1 MAKRENTEDV
11 VRRLIAPIAQAQGVT
26 LWDVRFVK
34 EGSEHY
40 LRLTLDKEGGVGI
53 ADCEAFSRAVDPVLD
68 EADPIRE
75 SYFLEVS
82 SPGLGRSLTREEHFA
97 AMMGRQ
103 VRVHTIRPVEG
114 ERDFVGALAA
124 YDGGVTLETEDGV
137 RRLEKSEIASVKLND
152 DADLF

>member
-1 MAKRENTEDV
+1 MSKITDVITELAEPV
-11 VRRLIAPIAQAQGVT
+11 VKAQGCE
-26 LWDVRFVK
+26 LWDVEYVREAGEWF
-34 EGSEHY
+34 
-40 LRLTLDKEGGVGI
+40 LRVYIDKDGGVGI

>member
-11 VRRLIAPIAQAQGVT
+11 VRRLVAPIAQAQGVT

>member
-11 VRRLIAPIAQAQGVT
+11 VRRLVAPIAQAQGVT
-26 LWDVRFVK
+26 LWD
-34 EGSEHY
+34 